1 MNKRKR
7 ILFVFGCMI
16 LFLIGM
22 VLGGKVPVGG
32 AEGREIYEYLKTY
45 SSVLNLI
52 KGSYVDRV
60 QESDLINASIKG
72 MLESLDPHSS
82 YLTAEAYKQ
91 LKTDA
96 KGEFRGVGVE
106 VTVKNGFPTVISAI
120 EDTPAWKA
128 GLKPGDQIVRIDG
141 KVVRNMTPSDVLKL
155 TRGGNGIPLTLSV
168 MRDGF
173 AGPREF
179 KLIRD
184 VAAVKSVKHRVLD
197 GRYGY
202 IRITE
207 FEQRTTDEFDRA
219 LKDLNKTAKG
229 GSVKG
234 VILDLRNDPGGLL
247 DQAVEVTDRFLDDGT
262 IAYVQGRGNEK
273 KTFPAHKRADDFLG
287 PLVVLVNQGSAS
299 GAEIVAGALQD
310 TKRAVVVGAK
320 TFGKGS
326 VQTILPLDDGSAVK
340 LTTAR
345 YYTPKGR
352 SIQADGITPDIL
364 VGDDL
369 MHQEGKDR
377 MDLIKE
383 RDLPGHLTMDKKSEA
398 APASSKAES
407 EAGIDKD
414 DIQLQVAFEIV
425 KNWEALRSK

>member
-1 MNKRKR
+1 MKKRKR
-7 ILFVFGCMI
+7 VLFVFACMA
-16 LFLIGM
+16 LFLVGM
-22 VLGGKVPVGG
+22 VLGGKIPVTS
-32 AEGREIYEYLKTY
+32 AESREIYEYLKTY
-45 SSVLNLI
+45 SSVINLI
-52 KGSYVDRV
+52 KANYVDQV

-82 YLTAEAYKQ
+82 YLTAEAYKEVQ
-91 LKTDA
+91 TDA

-141 KVVRNMTPSDVLKL
+141 KLVRNMNPSDVLKL

-173 AGPREF
+173 SGPKEF
-179 KLIRD
+179 KLIREA
-184 VAAVKSVKHRVLD
+184 AAVKSVKHRMLNED
-197 GRYGY
+197 YGY

-207 FEQRTTDEFDRA
+207 FEQRTTDELDRA
-219 LKDLNKTAKG
+219 LKELNKTAKG

-247 DQAVEVTDRFLDDGT
+247 DQAVEVTDRFMDNGT
-262 IAYVQGRGNEK
+262 ITYLQGRGNEK
-273 KTFPAHKRADDFLG
+273 KTFLAHKKADDFLG

-310 TKRAVVVGAK
+310 TRRAVVVGAK

-326 VQTILPLDDGSAVK
+326 VQTLLPLDDGSAVK
-340 LTTAR
+340 LTTAK

-364 VGDDL
+364 VDDNL
-369 MHQEGKDR
+369 MHKEEQDKTG
-377 MDLIKE
+377 LIKE
-383 RDLPGHLTMDKKSEA
+383 RDLPGHLTVRKQPEVNA
-398 APASSKAES
+398 AKAES
-407 EAGIDKD
+407 EAGIDKE

-425 KNWEALRSK
+425 RNWEALRSK